1 MHSLIASLLLIVCV
15 FTLIMV
21 LGDYFAFKRVQPK
34 GKVLNYLNFVAM
46 RIRVGEGIKVILNSS
61 IRCQSHNIPFE
72 LDMLEKVYL
81 LGGDLEKLTDVIIS
95 SKNQKK
101 LITWDDL
108 TTSSEFKK
116 FFSNNEFSSGKE
128 SISRKVQK
136 ESFCENEQTKI
147 LSHYVD
153 GCLKKVEHIYPN
165 GQKKIETFL
174 SKGRRYVFLYKDGK
188 LLEAEVWIEGGQKC
202 TETNLING
210 NGTVRFFD
218 EDGSVLINY
227 KNGERL
233 PASLIT
239 VFKLMF
245 RKSPLGKLIGY
256 R

>member
-34 GKVLNYLNFVAM
+34 GKVLGYLNFVAM
-46 RIRVGEGIKVILNSS
+46 RIRVGEAVKVILNSS
-61 IRCQSHNIPFE
+61 TQCQSHDIPFE
-72 LDMLEKVYL
+72 IDVLEKVYL
-81 LGGDLEKLTDVIIS
+81 LGGDLEKLTDVIIR

-108 TTSSEFKK
+108 MTSSEFKK
-116 FFSNNEFSSGKE
+116 FFSNDKFSSGKE

-136 ESFCENEQTKI
+136 ESFCENEQTKT

-174 SKGRRYVFLYKDGK
+174 SKGRKYVFLYKDGK

-227 KNGERL
+227 KNGKRL
-233 PASLIT
+233 PPSLIT
-239 VFKLMF
+239 IVKLAFK
-245 RKSPLGKLIGY
+245 KSLLGKIFCW